1 MRRYWIGGNWKMH
14 RTIGEALS
22 LVQALK
28 DGLAVS
34 ETVEV
39 AVAPPFTALSAVG
52 QALQGSPIQLAA
64 QNLHWADQGAYT
76 GEISPAMLLEVG
88 CRWAIVG
95 HSERRQWFQE
105 SDAVIRQK
113 IGACLRAGLQPVFCV
128 GETLEE
134 RDAGQ
139 VEAVLSRQIRGG
151 LQGLSV
157 EEAAQGVLAYEP
169 VWAIG
174 TGKTATPE
182 TAQAVHAFIRGML
195 AELFDKRVATEKRIV
210 YGGSVTPETARALMT
225 QEDIDGGLVGGA
237 SLQAGKFIAIIQES
251 VKQL

>member
-1 MRRYWIGGNWKMH
+1 MRRLWIGGNWKMH
-14 RTIGEALS
+14 RTIGEAMA
-22 LVQALK
+22 LVQGLK
-28 DGLAVS
+28 DGLPVS
-34 ETVEV
+34 ESVEV
-39 AVAPPFTALSAVG
+39 VIAPPFTALQAVG
-52 QALQGSPIQLAA
+52 QALQGTPIEMAA

-76 GEISPAMLLEVG
+76 GEISPAMVREVG

-105 SDAVIRQK
+105 SDAVIHQK
-113 IGACLRAGLQPVFCV
+113 IEACLRAGLQPVFCV
-128 GETLEE
+128 GETLEQ

-139 VEAVLSRQIRGG
+139 VEAVLSRQIREG
-151 LQGLSV
+151 LRGFNV
-157 EEAAQGVLAYEP
+157 EDAARGVLAYEP

-182 TAQAVHAFIRGML
+182 TAQAVHAFIRGLL

-210 YGGSVTPETARALMT
+210 YGGSVTPETARALMI

-237 SLQAGKFIAIIQES
+237 SLKAESFIAIIQES

>member
-1 MRRYWIGGNWKMH
+1 MRRIWIGGNWKMH
-14 RTIGEALS
+14 RTIGEALA

-28 DGLAVS
+28 DGGPVFEAVD
-34 ETVEV
+34 VV
-39 AVAPPFTALSAVG
+39 IAPPFTALPAVG
-52 QALQGSPIQLAA
+52 QALQGTPIQLAA

-76 GEISPAMLLEVG
+76 GEISPAMLRDVG
-88 CRWAIVG
+88 CSWAIVG

-105 SDAVIRQK
+105 SDEVIHQK
-113 IGACLRAGLQPVFCV
+113 IEACLRTGLQPVFCV
-128 GETLEE
+128 GETLAQ

-139 VEAVLSRQIRGG
+139 VEAVLSRQIREG
-151 LQGLSV
+151 LRGFSA

-182 TAQAVHAFIRGML
+182 TAQAVHAFIRGLL

-237 SLQAGKFIAIIQES
+237 SLKADLFTAIIQES
-251 VKQL
+251 LT